1 MVEFCMDFLNA
12 RYFVFAILVS
22 FLVSFGMGG
31 FNAARIAHEL
41 EHADVNTHKASFEHH
56 ASGDVLYV
64 EDTENEQLSDADH
77 KLLHA
82 AGLVQPATLSTFD
95 WQPPFAPSVGDFVP
109 ISAVIAH
116 ATREPPFRP
125 PRLILA

>member
-12 RYFVFAILVS
+12 RYFVFAILVA
-22 FLVSFGMGG
+22 FLVSFGIGG
-31 FNAARIAHEL
+31 FNAARIAHEF
-41 EHADVNTHKASFEHH
+41 EHADVNTHMALTEHH
-56 ASGDVLYV
+56 ASGDVLEV
-64 EDTENEQLSDADH
+64 EDEPLNDADH

-82 AGLVQPATLSTFD
+82 AGLFQPATLSTFD
-95 WQPPFAPSVGDFVP
+95 WQPPFAQCAGDFIV
-109 ISAVIAH
+109 ISTVIAH